1 MTKPQEAYN
10 LIIRVTEVLNCGRFV
25 TEVQYYKSHK
35 REGITYLPVCLGEK
49 VYSGKISHRGK
60 IKAKF
65 LFFLLRIYFVPGT
78 IISVLHLFE

>member
-25 TEVQYYKSHK
+25 IEVQYYKSHK
-35 REGITYLPVCLGEK
+35 RKGITYLPVCLGEK

-65 LFFLLRIYFVPGT
+65 LFFSFENLLCARHYYKCFT
-78 IISVLHLFE
+78 SV